1 MSCFT
6 QLATMAPTSECV
18 RRPAGPMIT
27 GPKYTSET
35 LALTR
40 LNDNRDT
47 VITLAARTCRLKQ
60 VFQLRGLHVL
70 GSTSYFRGEN
80 LIEFFTLGKGPGRDA
95 DISSPVVE
103 TLREDHV
110 DRSGRGFLDR
120 DGSDGLDELQFQCS
134 KGRRVSRVDGV
145 LHPQTF
151 KRACRL
157 QVDPLWNSPR
167 VADQNVNRLHEGRLE

>member
-1 MSCFT
+1 
-6 QLATMAPTSECV
+6 
-18 RRPAGPMIT
+18 
-27 GPKYTSET
+27 
-35 LALTR
+35 
-40 LNDNRDT
+40 
-47 VITLAARTCRLKQ
+47 
-60 VFQLRGLHVL
+60 
-70 GSTSYFRGEN
+70 
-80 LIEFFTLGKGPGRDA
+80 LGKGPGRKDS

-151 KRACRL
+151 KRTFRL
-157 QVDPLWNSPR
+157 EVDPLWNPTR
-167 VADQNVNRLHEGRLE
+167 VLDQNVHRLQGRLE

>member
-1 MSCFT
+1 
-6 QLATMAPTSECV
+6 V
-18 RRPAGPMIT
+18 IN
-27 GPKYTSET
+27 
-35 LALTR
+35 LT
-40 LNDNRDT
+40 
-47 VITLAARTCRLKQ
+47 ARTGRLKQ

-110 DRSGRGFLDR
+110 DRSSRGFLDR
-120 DGSDGLDELQFQCS
+120 DGADRLDELQFHGS
-134 KGRRVSRVDGV
+134 KGRRVSKVNGV

-151 KRACRL
+151 KRAFRLEVDSLWNPTRVVDQYVHRL
-157 QVDPLWNSPR
+157 Q
-167 VADQNVNRLHEGRLE
+167 GRLE